1 MIRDLVLKN
10 RSYRRFDQNAS
21 IASTTLLEL
30 LELAR
35 FSGSAA
41 NLQMIKYRLV
51 NTSKENELVFQNLGW
66 AGYLPDWKGPN
77 DGEKPTAYMILL
89 TEDAKGKHV
98 QCDAGL
104 AMQSMLLGAV
114 ERGLG
119 GCIFA
124 SVKRD
129 QLMKDLKIPEQYR
142 IVYVLAL
149 GKPVEEVVI
158 DDMEKGN
165 LRYWRDEQQVHHVP
179 KKLIE
184 DLML

>member
-10 RSYRRFDQNAS
+10 RSYRRFDQKS
-21 IASTTLLEL
+21 KIASATLLEI

-35 FSGSAA
+35 LSGSAA
-41 NLQMIKYRLV
+41 NLQKLKFRIL
-51 NTSKENELVFQNLGW
+51 NTEKENELVFQNLAW
-66 AGYLPDWKGPN
+66 AGYLPEWSGPQE
-77 DGEKPTAYMILL
+77 GEKPTGYIILL
-89 TEDAKGKHV
+89 TDDDKAAHV

-124 SVKRD
+124 SVKRE
-129 QLMKDLKIPEQYR
+129 QLSKDLDIPEKYR
-142 IVYVLAL
+142 IIYVMAL

-158 DDMEKGN
+158 DDIINGN
-165 LRYWRDEQQVHHVP
+165 VKYWRDQQQVHHVP

-184 DLML
+184 DMML

>member
-10 RSYRRFDQNAS
+10 RSYRRFEQNAS

-41 NLQMIKYRLV
+41 NLQMIRYRLI
-51 NTSKENELVFQNLGW
+51 NTDHENELVFKNLGW
-66 AGYLPDWKGPN
+66 AGYLPDWSGPQE
-77 DGEKPTAYMILL
+77 GEKPAAYMILL
-89 TEDAKGKHV
+89 TDDAKGKHV

-114 ERGLG
+114 DHGLG

-124 SVKRD
+124 SIKRD
-129 QLMKDLKIPEQYR
+129 QLRQDLDIPEQFR
-142 IVYVLAL
+142 ILYVLAL
-149 GKPVEEVVI
+149 GKPVEEVVV
-158 DDMEKGN
+158 DDMKDDN
-165 LRYWRDEQQVHHVP
+165 VKYWRDANKVHHVP
-179 KKLIE
+179 KKLLE

>member
-10 RSYRRFDQNAS
+10 RSYRRFAQEES

-35 FSGSAA
+35 FTASAA
-41 NLQMIKYRLV
+41 NLQMLKYRLV
-51 NTSKENELVFQNLGW
+51 NTEQENEVVFKNLAW
-66 AGYLPDWKGPN
+66 AGYLPDWSGPK
-77 DGEKPTAYMILL
+77 DGEKPTAYIILL
-89 TEDAKGKHV
+89 TDDVKAKHL

-124 SVKRD
+124 SVKRE
-129 QLMKDLKIPEQYR
+129 QLMIGLKIPEQYR

-149 GKPVEEVVI
+149 GKPIEEVVVDDI
-158 DDMEKGN
+158 DNGN
-165 LRYWRDEQQVHHVP
+165 VKYWRDEQQVHHVP
-179 KKLIE
+179 KKRIE
-184 DLML
+184 DLIL